1 MELHKCSTSERFP
14 ITKYPN
20 ILFQDGDLL
29 VYFYN
34 CRYSFSDCGSI
45 KPRTYIARKC
55 IDDFYEDLF
64 YFDGFNLTLTL
75 EEVKVYLAFM

>member
-1 MELHKCSTSERFP
+1 MELYKCLTSERFP

-34 CRYSFSDCGSI
+34 YRYSFSDFEYTES
-45 KPRTYIARKC
+45 RTYIARKC

-64 YFDGFNLTLTL
+64 YFEGFNLTLTL